1 MGCEVGGLGFATLA
15 TTAQRW
21 AFTGEGVATV
31 FTRGRPDGI
40 LERMLSKIDELAAA
54 AARDLDAVNDAA
66 TLEAF
71 RIRYLGGKGAVKSL
85 MALIKDVPKN
95 DKREF
100 GQRANTARAAV
111 EAGFAEKSEALGGG
125 ASKRAG
131 SGVGATSG
139 GGPMVDVTQPAAGPV
154 MGRRHV
160 IAQTIEELVE
170 VFGRMGFAAETGPEV
185 EDDYHNFVA
194 LNIPE
199 THPARDPLDNFYLQV
214 PDASPPGGT
223 QRRRG
228 GDGGG
233 GALMRSQT
241 STVQIRVME
250 NVKPPVRI
258 ISTGRVYRPDEHD
271 ATHSSMFHQIEG
283 LYVDKNVSMVD
294 LKTTLIQFA
303 RAYWGEGAE
312 VKLVPSYFPF
322 TEPSAELYVKID
334 LGKGLE
340 WMEVG
345 GCGMVDPAVF
355 EAVGY
360 DPEVWT
366 GFAFGLGIERLAM
379 RKHNIADIRWLYEG
393 DVRFLRQF

>member
-1 MGCEVGGLGFATLA
+1 M
-15 TTAQRW
+15 
-21 AFTGEGVATV
+21 
-31 FTRGRPDGI
+31 
-40 LERMLSKIDELAAA
+40 LERIDELTKAATA
-54 AARDLDAVNDAA
+54 DLDAVADAA
-66 TLEAF
+66 GLEAF
-71 RIRYLGGKGAVKSL
+71 RIKYLGSKGAVKGL
-85 MALIKDVPKN
+85 MGLIKDVPKE

-100 GQRANTARAAV
+100 GQRANAARAAV
-111 EAGFAEKSEALGGG
+111 EEAFAAKGEALGGSTQG
-125 ASKRAG
+125 SAG
-131 SGVGATSG
+131 QSAGKTK
-139 GGPMVDVTQPAAGPV
+139 PLIDVTQPAAGPV
-154 MGRRHV
+154 RGRRHV

-170 VFGRMGFAAETGPEV
+170 VFGRMGFEAQTGPEV

-199 THPARDPLDNFYLQV
+199 THPARDPLDNFYL
-214 PDASPPGGT
+214 AT
-223 QRRRG
+223 A
-228 GDGGG
+228 GGG
-233 GALMRSQT
+233 QNESPALMRSQT

-283 LYVDKNVSMVD
+283 LYVDKDVSMVD

-303 RAYWGEGAE
+303 KAYWGEDAE

-360 DPEVWT
+360 DPEEWT